1 MICVKGV
8 KTEFIYDN
16 SVESKLWQRTPEDAA
31 GGRGA
36 PGASLSVTF
45 PVRLQL
51 D

>member
-8 KTEFIYDN
+8 KTEFIYDK

-31 GGRGA
+31 GGRGE
-36 PGASLSVTF
+36 PGASLNVTF
-45 PVRLQL
+45 LVQL